1 MFIFNRP
8 MAPVV
13 AALGIAFLTIGL
25 ERVCDRLSASEPQAA
40 AGLKVDSTAA
50 AMRAPA
56 AAATP
61 APTAAATPAPALVA
75 QLVPLQGN
83 RCQST
88 SSPSRLQ
95 RNPETLPSGVRWK
108 ILRSRGCPGTNSTS

>member
-13 AALGIAFLTIGL
+13 AALGIAFLAIGL
-25 ERVCDRLSASEPQAA
+25 ERVCDRISASNPQAA
-40 AGLKVDSTAA
+40 AGFEVDSTAA

-56 AAATP
+56 AAATR
-61 APTAAATPAPALVA
+61 APAATPAPALVA